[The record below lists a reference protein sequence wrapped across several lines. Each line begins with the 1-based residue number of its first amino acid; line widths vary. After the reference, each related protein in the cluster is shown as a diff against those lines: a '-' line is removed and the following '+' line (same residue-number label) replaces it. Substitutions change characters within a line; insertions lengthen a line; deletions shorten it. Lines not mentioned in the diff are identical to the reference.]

1 MLVAAQRLLDAVARA
16 LLAFSNILL
25 VALFLL
31 INAEIVL
38 RATLGKSTL
47 VSDEYSGYLLC
58 WLTLSGFLYGMRT
71 NAFLRVD
78 IVVQRLRGRLRSLAE
93 ALAAAG
99 GLAVSLVACYSTGLL
114 ALTNWKFHGTSSH
127 FTATP
132 LYLPQS
138 IMPAAFALLAVAYLV
153 QLAVVLGQPAADP
166 HDGGE

>member
-1 MLVAAQRLLDAVARA
+1 MLVAQRLLDAVSRA
-16 LLAFSNILL
+16 MLAFSNVLL
-25 VALFLL
+25 VVLFLL

-58 WLTLSGFLYGMRT
+58 WLTLSSLLYGMRT

-78 IVVQRLRGRLRSLAE
+78 IVVHRLRGRMRSMAE
-93 ALAAAG
+93 ALAATG

-114 ALTNWKFHGTSSH
+114 ALTNWKFHGTSTH

-138 IMPAAFALLAVAYLV
+138 IMPAAFALLAAAYLV
-153 QLAVVLGQPAADP
+153 QLAVVLGKPPVDP
-166 HDGGE
+166 HDGGA